1 MALTIG
7 MIVFPRGLVTPQLYR
22 IGDILGKHAE
32 LNPISLGAV
41 PMQSPLTDLRR
52 YRIRTTDEVSYNE
65 SLVTVRRIINPRSE
79 KVYEYEV
86 ETEGGDTLTLPEYEL
101 TVHEGSLAPNPA
113 EMLTQYDL
121 APAPLV
127 EARTRLLESFF
138 KATARSLGLVGY
150 NGARML
156 PIPHQI
162 NAARY
167 AVQFGR
173 VRFLLADEVGLG
185 KTIEAGLIVSTLRKY
200 FPEWTIGIFVPESLT
215 AQWAFEMYGK
225 FGKMIFALEL
235 EEYDPEAEVGVILP
249 HGRAAD
255 FAAEHAPQ
263 ILVVDEAHRVLHD
276 PKAVAAL
283 TKMSRGAHAVLLLT
297 ATPVSDDMQNLV
309 RLLNILD
316 PDVFAHLDTADKL
329 RDLQAR
335 QGAIEEALKAIR
347 EPDPEADD
355 VMRAWKEVG
364 IADKE
369 ISRHLQAALKGDAAR
384 HELHKAA
391 TLIVDRYYPG
401 ARIIRYRRK
410 FLSQENPMPLRVF
423 GTIDYKPI
431 PEEAKLVA
439 AATDWLDAVHTG
451 GLAKNDAAQ
460 RLAAALIQAVHSSS
474 VAVADWLTFRRGQ
487 MERREGVTADPIRL
501 LLRAGEVVPPLEN
514 EDELLEAL
522 ENVNLRWQRAS
533 RAMDVSGRPIARS
546 PRYEAFLKF
555 IRATLKE
562 DPEAHILIFTSFE
575 NNVRPLY
582 LLLRKALQDDAEVFE
597 MSGLMTRVEREK
609 SAFEFQ
615 EVQDACLLVS
625 DELGGEGRNF
635 QFASHI
641 VHFDLPLAP
650 WMVEQRIGR
659 CDRVGRGEE
668 LDVDS
673 QVLVGKGLLD
683 EAFCEFF
690 ADGIGVFNDSIA
702 PVEGELDRLMRE
714 VMVQC
719 LEGGADGVLDMIEP
733 VAKHLEKAREREN
746 AELLVRSAV
755 GVEEARRIA
764 RDLNDQRE
772 LEELQRQVIRYAR
785 LFESMVDDSDED
797 GRLQVTVGEF
807 HSLHAVPGVRAEM
820 IGYFNRRQAVRHER
834 LDFFSPGHPFVRVL
848 TQTAMTDSP
857 DRAAIIQRKGAA
869 EPVLVCSFRVAMP
882 PEFFS
887 TVRELPADLQPPLLS
902 RSAALFHT
910 RILRIAVQIRD
921 SKLLEQ
927 NSASSVYYRDWTEDD
942 VSLHDSPDDLP
953 GMDDGWED
961 DVLGAAAEA
970 LEVAEDYAADL
981 FAEHRADFEDVLV
994 EAMTRVDRHHDASEA
1009 DIEGLVE
1016 TLSLLT
1022 VDLEAAVLVVP
1033 GIATRNS

>member
-22 IGDILGKHAE
+22 IADINGRHAE

-41 PMQSPLTDLRR
+41 PMQSPLSDLRR

-65 SLVTVRRIINPRSE
+65 DLVTVQRILNPRADE
-79 KVYEYEV
+79 VYQYEV
-86 ETEGGDTLTLPEYEL
+86 ETEAGETLTLPEYEL

-113 EMLTQYDL
+113 EMLTQFDL
-121 APAPLV
+121 SPGALV
-127 EARTRLLESFF
+127 DARTRLLEAFF
-138 KATARSLGLVGY
+138 SATARSLGLVGY

-200 FPEWTIGIFVPESLT
+200 FPEWTTGIFVPESLT

-225 FGKMIFALEL
+225 FGKMVFSLEP
-235 EEYDPEAEVGVILP
+235 EDYDPEAEVGVILP
-249 HGRAAD
+249 HGTAAA
-255 FAAEHAPQ
+255 FSKVHAPQ

-276 PKAVAAL
+276 PATVAAL
-283 TKMSRGAHAVLLLT
+283 TKLSRTAHAVLLLT

-316 PDVFAHLDTADKL
+316 PEAFAHLDTAEKL
-329 RDLQAR
+329 RELQAR

-347 EPDPEADD
+347 DPDPEAEE
-355 VMRAWKEVG
+355 VVRTWKAVG

-369 ISRHLQAALKGDAAR
+369 IARHLQAALRAESPR
-384 HELHKAA
+384 HGLHKAA
-391 TLIVDRYYPG
+391 ALIVDRYYPG

-423 GTIDYKPI
+423 GTLAYKPA
-431 PEEAKLVA
+431 PEELKLVA
-439 AATDWLDAVHTG
+439 AMTAWLDAVREA
-451 GLAKNDAAQ
+451 GLAKDDRAQ
-460 RLAAALIQAVHSSS
+460 RLATALIQAVHSSS
-474 VAVADWLTFRRGQ
+474 VAVADWLTFRRGR

-501 LLRAGEVVPPLEN
+501 LLRAGETLPALDGE
-514 EDELLEAL
+514 EELLEAL
-522 ENVNLRWQRAS
+522 ESANARWQRAS

-546 PRYEAFLKF
+546 PRYEAFLRF
-555 IRATLKE
+555 LRETLEE
-562 DPEAHILIFTSFE
+562 DPEAHILVFTSFE
-575 NNVRPLY
+575 NNVRPLW
-582 LLLRKALQDDAEVFE
+582 LLLRKALQEVAETFE

-609 SAFEFQ
+609 AAFEFQ
-615 EVQDACLLVS
+615 ERQEGCILVS

-641 VHFDLPLAP
+641 IHFDLPLAP

-673 QVLVGKGLLD
+673 QVLVGKGQLD
-683 EAFCEFF
+683 EAFCDFL

-714 VMVQC
+714 VMAQC
-719 LEGGADGVLDMIEP
+719 LEAGAEGVLDMIDV
-733 VAKHLEKAREREN
+733 VARHLEKAREREN

-764 RDLNDQRE
+764 RELNDERE
-772 LEELQRQVIRYAR
+772 LAELQHRTIAYAR
-785 LFESMVDDSDED
+785 LFESMVDEQED
-797 GRLQVTVGEF
+797 GRLAITVGEF
-807 HSLHAVPGVRAEM
+807 HSLHAVTGVRAEM
-820 IGYFNRRQAVRHER
+820 IGYFDRRQAVRHER

-848 TQTAMTDSP
+848 TQMAMTDSP
-857 DRAAIIQRKGAA
+857 DRAAMVVRPGVP
-869 EPVLVCSFRVAMP
+869 EPALVAVFRIAMA
-882 PEFFS
+882 PEFFAR
-887 TVRELPADLQPPLLS
+887 VRELPADLRPPLLS

-910 RILRIAVQIRD
+910 RMLRVAVRLRD
-921 SKLLEQ
+921 AQVLDRT
-927 NSASSVYYRDWTEDD
+927 SANGVYYREWSDSDR
-942 VSLHDSPDDLP
+942 SLHEAGPAMPPLP
-953 GMDDGWED
+953 KDWED
-961 DVLGAAAEA
+961 DVMAAAAQA
-970 LEVAEDYAADL
+970 LELAEDYAADL
-981 FAEHRADFEDVLV
+981 FEEKRADFEDVLV
-994 EAMTRVDRHHDASEA
+994 EAMTRVDLHHEAPEA
-1009 DIEGLVE
+1009 DIEALMA
-1016 TLSLLT
+1016 TLGELT
-1022 VDLEAAVLVVP
+1022 VDLEAATLLLP
-1033 GIATRNS
+1033 G